1 MIDTNG
7 SVSFFCRFQLHSHYK
22 STIYR
27 LSVTQSKNTA
37 SLDDRYILPSLSKR
51 EEKKKIE
58 KRVAKR
64 HQPNQAASMLTESWV
79 SDIVSPWK
87 RWKEKRR
94 ERHGAQGQLQLDNRN
109 RLGCLSS
116 SKQRTR
122 KLRDYRYLLEY
133 VHTITVT
140 IIISVSHLL
149 SKWKGQISKT

>member
-1 MIDTNG
+1 MEVYLFFADSNSTHTTSLPSTDYLSRSLKILLRSMTDI
-7 SVSFFCRFQLHSHYK
+7 FCR
-22 STIYR
+22 
-27 LSVTQSKNTA
+27 A
-37 SLDDRYILPSLSKR
+37 SPSGKK
-51 EEKKKIE
+51 KKKIE